1 MPAYTYTTNNLV
13 RDAYK
18 LISVIDIYDTLQDA
32 QQQQAI
38 ELLNEILSV
47 DENDAAVPY
56 FQVISFQ
63 AVANQS
69 VYQFS
74 NEMGADVTTNPIT
87 LVRNIQYLLDS
98 QTRVPISPRNQDQF
112 KNVMKY
118 QLSVGQPQEYYF
130 YREQN
135 QSFIEFWPKPNS
147 NWTIEVAAKIMFD
160 VQVKNGTLSSIPSS
174 FYRYLKYSLAKELAT
189 SYNDAIWT
197 ERHESTYEALFNQ
210 VRAAAEQD
218 YTIQPSPALNSPML
232 YPIAN
237 NLILP

>member
-1 MPAYTYTTNNLV
+1 MPAYTYTTNQLV

-18 LISVIDIYDTLQDA
+18 LIAAIDINDTLQDA
-32 QQQQAI
+32 ELRQGI
-38 ELLNEILSV
+38 EMLNEILSV

-56 FQVISFQ
+56 FKTISFQ
-63 AVANQS
+63 AVSNQAL
-69 VYQFS
+69 YEFS
-74 NEMGADVTTNPIT
+74 NEMGADVATNPIT

-98 QTRVPISPRNQDQF
+98 QTRVPIEPRNQDQF
-112 KNVMKY
+112 KNTMKY

-147 NWTIEVAAKIMFD
+147 NWTVEVSAKIMFD
-160 VQVKNGTLSSIPSS
+160 IQVINGSLSSIPSS

-197 ERHESTYEALFNQ
+197 ERHESTYTSLFQQ

-218 YTIQPSPALNSPML
+218 YTLQPSPALNSPSL